1 MEDYEDIPLGLP
13 PEEAKLRTNIEH
25 RSKLQH
31 PELPEFKMDKPKAK
45 KEPEIYVLSK
55 DKEINGKSKGL
66 F

>member
-13 PEEAKLRTNIEH
+13 PEEHKLRTNIKH

-31 PELPEFKMDKPKAK
+31 PELPEFVMDKPKVK

-55 DKEINGKSKGL
+55 DKEINGKSKRL